1 MFYSWNVELGNR
13 LDTEVNKARTAE
25 MQKISFEFCD
35 SELDPVLLRSFFI
48 VVVDVEQSEQ
58 VVEDEV
64 GVFRSAT
71 GTRIQFCL
79 LASRN
84 SDLKGDI

>member
-1 MFYSWNVELGNR
+1 MNTSVR
-13 LDTEVNKARTAE
+13 LERLKCK
-25 MQKISFEFCD
+25 KIGFEFCD

-58 VVEDEV
+58 VVKDEV
-64 GVFRSAT
+64 SVFGGAT
-71 GTRIQFCL
+71 GTRIKFCL

-84 SDLKGDI
+84 SDLNGDI